1 MNEKKMAVTW
11 VDKNE
16 SFFKRTHNTGYYR
29 LRYSQTR
36 KNLVGLTCNKDLL
49 YQSVHLVYVIVT

>member
-1 MNEKKMAVTW
+1 MAVTW

-16 SFFKRTHNTGYYR
+16 SFFKRTHNTGYYG
-29 LRYSQTR
+29 YSQTR